1 MEIGKAREIIRG
13 IHDDDVEV
21 EDKVTALQEELNR
34 ESHRGLSRDHLVEA
48 IRWLLEEYIRGE
60 KMDKNSVGYPTAK
73 EKEKESG
80 TNRVPETVERKEGEE
95 A

>member
-1 MEIGKAREIIRG
+1 
-13 IHDDDVEV
+13 
-21 EDKVTALQEELNR
+21 
-34 ESHRGLSRDHLVEA
+34 
-48 IRWLLEEYIRGE
+48 
-60 KMDKNSVGYPTAK
+60 MDKNSVGYPTAK